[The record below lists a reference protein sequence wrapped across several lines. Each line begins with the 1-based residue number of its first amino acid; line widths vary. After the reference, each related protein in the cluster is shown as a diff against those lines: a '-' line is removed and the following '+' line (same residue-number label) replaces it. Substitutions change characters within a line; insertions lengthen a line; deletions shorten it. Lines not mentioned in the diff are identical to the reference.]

1 MMFSS
6 RNQPDIRPDGPDPLG
21 SEYSPADRDLDMVIG
36 ESLRQLPV
44 PKGLASR
51 ITQASLEQHHQQ
63 ARMRIAPA
71 KSALAIKRMAL
82 AACVGLVFLAAFWL
96 TGPGLTPIGSTSP
109 TTYAS
114 LDQPEVNSGLY
125 LSYLDD
131 SGLLA
136 SHDLKWTAAHDELLN
151 ILEAEQN
158 SDSWGYLALE
168 IR

>member
-21 SEYSPADRDLDMVIG
+21 SEYSSADRDLDMVIG

-44 PKGLASR
+44 PEGLASR
-51 ITQASLEQHHQQ
+51 VAQASLESHRQQ
-63 ARMRIAPA
+63 ARMRLAPA
-71 KSALAIKRMAL
+71 KSAVAIKRLAL
-82 AACVGLVFLAAFWL
+82 AACVGLAFLGALWWS
-96 TGPGLTPIGSTSP
+96 GPGLSPTTS

-114 LDQPEVNSGLY
+114 LDQPLVNSDMY
-125 LSYLDD
+125 LSYVDD

-151 ILEAEQN
+151 ILEAEQD